1 MSRRVIAALLV
12 TAAAV
17 VGAPS
22 ATGAPPGDNPAAPQD
37 GVGRNEP
44 AVAVSPRDPRLVVT
58 ASNQQGGLAVHISR
72 DGGRTFKETERMP
85 VVEEGV
91 YSSDPAL
98 DFDASGRLYVSY
110 LSYALTDAGLDFSVG
125 GLTVVRSDDGGRT
138 WQRPSVA
145 FRNHQDD
152 DGCAFA
158 DFSSL
163 AVDRRTGTVYVAWQG
178 IEYADASCRSGYR
191 HPLRVARS
199 TDGGRSWSPSVELP
213 TPEAEVAYV
222 PVLHV
227 GARGEVVVVFT
238 MTGSGLVD
246 AQCPQSGTYSY
257 GITISRDGGR
267 TFRFTRVED
276 RVCGSVNAFVQDPV
290 LGAYLASSTGATYR
304 LPQGTDA
311 AIDPRNGTI
320 VQVTMGTDVTRAFN
334 RLNVWRSTDGG
345 RTFSRGGSV
354 PAQVGEQQIFPRI
367 SVGADGRFTLL
378 WLAQMPGGGYAATAS
393 VSGDGGRTWSPQ
405 QVLASQPSLVRHPFY
420 LGFIGDY
427 LANVTGPDGTA
438 HLVWTD
444 TRDVEHA
451 GAYGGFYPQIWTAR
465 L

>member
-1 MSRRVIAALLV
+1 MPRRAIAALLL
-12 TAAAV
+12 ALAV
-17 VGAPS
+17 VAGAPS
-22 ATGAPPGDNPAAPQD
+22 ATGAPPRDNPAAPQD

-44 AVAVSPRDPRLVVT
+44 AVAVSPIDSRLVVT
-58 ASNQQGGLAVHISR
+58 ASNQQGGLAVHVSR
-72 DGGRTFKETERMP
+72 DGGRTFTDSDRMP
-85 VVEEGV
+85 VVEGGM

-98 DFDASGRLYVSY
+98 DFDGNGRLYVSY
-110 LSYALTDAGLDFSVG
+110 LSYTRRSAGLDFSVG

-138 WQRPSVA
+138 WQEPTVA
-145 FRNHQDD
+145 FRNHRGD

-178 IEYADASCRSGYR
+178 IEYADADCRSGYR

-199 TDGGRSWSPSVELP
+199 TDGGRSWSASVELP
-213 TPEAEVAYV
+213 TPESEVAYV

-227 GARGEVVVVFT
+227 GAGGEVAVVFT
-238 MTGSGLVD
+238 MTDSGWLD
-246 AQCPQSGTYSY
+246 TQCPQSGTYSY

-267 TFRFTRVED
+267 SFRFTRVED
-276 RVCGSVNAFVQDPV
+276 RVCGSVNAMVREPV
-290 LGAYLASSTGATYR
+290 LGAQLASSTGATYR

-311 AIDPRNGTI
+311 AIDPRNGAI
-320 VQVTMGTDVTRAFN
+320 VQVTMGTDATKAFN

-345 RTFSRGGSV
+345 RTFSPGGPV

-378 WLAQMPGGGYAATAS
+378 WLAQMPGGGYVATAS
-393 VSGDGGRTWSPQ
+393 TSRDGGRTWSPQ
-405 QVLASQPSLVRHPFY
+405 RTLASEPSLVRHPFY

-444 TRDVEHA
+444 TRDAEHA
-451 GAYGGFYPQIWTAR
+451 GTYGGFYPQIWTAR